1 MDLLIKNARFLDPH
15 SGEESEL
22 AVGIEKGKICRLWK
36 GTGNRLVE
44 SCESRLRE
52 SSESRLL
59 ESSESCPREH
69 PGAAD
74 GGQRQEEAG
83 KRAPQEKKT
92 VRRREYARPKAV
104 VDARGAYLLPGM
116 IDFHTHLFT
125 GGSAFGIN
133 GDLLLS
139 SGVAMAIDMGTA
151 GSVGYEAFHCLD
163 VCPRTIKIK
172 SFLNLSPLG
181 QPGGGIHEP
190 LLRER
195 IKEEKIEELAARYS
209 GEILGIKVR
218 ISRSIVEKEGI
229 SPLDHALE
237 LGERLGLPVCVHT
250 TDPPVPAAEIVKRLR
265 AGDIYSHMYHNKGM
279 TILDG
284 NGRVFLEFHRA
295 RERGVFMEV
304 GNGRMN
310 FSFRVAEQAMDDG
323 IFPDIISSDA
333 TAGTLEA
340 DTSMKDL
347 SFVMSKFWN
356 LGMPLYRV
364 FAAVTAAPGRCLGLP
379 GRETGRLRE
388 GMEADL
394 TLLRAEKRQVEFA
407 DSEGEKRQ
415 GNWIL
420 RPEMTVI
427 DGKIVYLQGEAGFAE
442 MN

>member
-15 SGEESEL
+15 SGVESEL
-22 AVGIEKGKICRLWK
+22 AVGIEKGKICCLWE
-36 GTGNRLVE
+36 GT
-44 SCESRLRE
+44 
-52 SSESRLL
+52 ESRLL
-59 ESSESCPREH
+59 ESSESCLRGH
-69 PGAAD
+69 LGAAA
-74 GGQRQEEAG
+74 GGERQEEAG
-83 KRAPQEKKT
+83 KREPQEKKT
-92 VRRREYARPKAV
+92 ARRREYTRPKAV

-139 SGVAMAIDMGTA
+139 SGVTMAVDMGTA
-151 GSVGYEAFHCLD
+151 GSAGYEAFHRLD

-284 NGRVFLEFHRA
+284 NGRVFPEFHRA
-295 RERGVFMEV
+295 GERGVFLEV

-310 FSFRVAEQAMDDG
+310 FSFRVAKQAMDDG

-356 LGMPLYRV
+356 LGMPLHRV

-394 TLLRAEKRQVEFA
+394 TLLRAKKRQVEFT

-442 MN
+442 IN